1 MKKVVDASVVLA
13 VCHQE
18 EGSDQAREAIRHGV
32 ISTVNLSEVYE
43 KAIKFGRLPIADAI
57 VQTAALDIIEFNELH
72 ALEAAK
78 FAEQARKKGISF
90 ADRACLALG
99 MCTSLPVVTGDRKW
113 LEIDLGIKVE
123 LFRNHSS

>member
-1 MKKVVDASVVLA
+1 MIRVVDASVVLA

-18 EGSDQAREAIRHGV
+18 QGSDIARESMRRGL

-43 KAIKFGRLPIADAI
+43 KAIEYGRLPIAEAI
-57 VQTAALDIIEFNELH
+57 VQTAALEVVEFDELH

-99 MCTSLPVVTGDRKW
+99 VCEQLPVVTADRSW
-113 LEIDLGIKVE
+113 TELDLGIKIE
-123 LFRNHSS
+123 LFRDGTD

>member
-18 EGSDQAREAIRHGV
+18 QGSDQAREAIRRGL

-43 KAIKFGRLPIADAI
+43 KAIKYGRLPIAEAI
-57 VQTAALDIIEFNELH
+57 VHAAALEIIEFNELH
-72 ALEAAK
+72 ALQAAK
-78 FAEQARKKGISF
+78 IAEEAKMKGISF

-99 MCTSLPVVTGDRKW
+99 LQENLPVVTGDRVWKS
-113 LEIDLGIKVE
+113 LDLGIKVE
-123 LFRNHSS
+123 LFRKHNN

>member
-18 EGSDQAREAIRHGV
+18 QGSDQAREAIRRGL

-43 KAIKFGRLPIADAI
+43 KAIKYGRLPIAEAI
-57 VQTAALDIIEFNELH
+57 VHAAALEIVEFNELH

-78 FAEQARKKGISF
+78 IAEETRKKGISF

-99 MCTSLPVVTGDRKW
+99 VSENLPIVTGDRSWKE
-113 LEIDLGIKVE
+113 LDLGITVE
-123 LFRNHSS
+123 LIREHKN

>member
-1 MKKVVDASVVLA
+1 MRRGL
-13 VCHQE
+13 
-18 EGSDQAREAIRHGV
+18 

-43 KAIKFGRLPIADAI
+43 KAIEYGRLPIAEAI
-57 VQTAALDIIEFNELH
+57 VQTAALEVVEFDELH

-99 MCTSLPVVTGDRKW
+99 VCEQLPVVTADRSW
-113 LEIDLGIKVE
+113 TELDLGIKIE
-123 LFRNHSS
+123 LFRDGTD